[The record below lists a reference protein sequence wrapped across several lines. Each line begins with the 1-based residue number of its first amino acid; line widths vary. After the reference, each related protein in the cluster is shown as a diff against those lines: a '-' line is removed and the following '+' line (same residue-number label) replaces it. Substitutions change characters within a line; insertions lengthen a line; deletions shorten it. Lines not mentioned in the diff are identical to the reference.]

1 VGSAEIGTLLA
12 FVLPLGLDSFAV
24 AAAAGAAGLT
34 GAARWRL
41 SALLAVFE
49 AGMPLVGLAL
59 GVPLAHVAGAAAGRV
74 AALVLIV
81 VGGWMLFSGD
91 AEEESARSLA
101 GAHGLALLGIGAS
114 VSLDELAIGFSLGAS
129 PFPVTWVVVAI
140 GVQAFIAAQLGV
152 RLGARLGEHLREGAE
167 RLAGLALTALGV
179 FLLIYPLA
187 R

>member
-12 FVLPLGLDSFAV
+12 YVLPLGLDSFAV

-41 SALLAVFE
+41 SALFVAFE
-49 AGMPLVGLAL
+49 AGMPLIGLAL
-59 GVPLAHVAGAAAGRV
+59 GAPFAHTAGAAADYV

-81 VGGWMLFSGD
+81 VGGWMLFAGG
-91 AEEESARSLA
+91 EEEEPARSLSR
-101 GAHGLALLGIGAS
+101 AHGLALLSIGVS

-129 PFPVTWVVVAI
+129 RLPVTWVIVAI
-140 GVQAFIAAQLGV
+140 GVQAFVAAQLGV
-152 RLGARLGEHLREGAE
+152 RLGARLGERMREGAE
-167 RLAGLALTALGV
+167 RLAGLALAAFGV
-179 FLLIYPLA
+179 FLLIYPLM